1 MGKELTQIM
10 QHIHNGHHF
19 LLSGGAGSGKTHTL
33 VEVIK
38 HIISEYPASL
48 IACITYT
55 NAAVQEIDNRVNH
68 NNLRVSTI
76 HDFLWDCISNFQEE
90 LRDSLVKLIND
101 GIISVGSN
109 AILPIDADFFVK
121 NGEFVPIKYK
131 EYLRINEGVISH
143 DEVLKVANYMFTNYP
158 KLRDIIKSTYPFIL
172 IDEYQD
178 TSPLVVNIFLE
189 SFDNDNDRFYC
200 IGFFGDSM
208 QAIYDDGV
216 GDIDAYKYPTRTVYE
231 VKKEQNRRSPQ
242 VVIDLANKIRLD
254 NLVQHP
260 SDDKKAPN
268 MDGNNVK
275 TGKVLFLYSQT
286 ETTTIEEVRAYLSDN
301 EGWFFD
307 NPQKVKE
314 LNLTHRLIAKKAGF
328 ATLMEIHSGDSIL
341 KYRNKIHK
349 FIKNQN
355 IDTAGKSFGE
365 VLLFLER
372 TFTDA
377 QTKRKFSQSSD
388 IIDFIGNNQNFY
400 NKVLEYSYDEFIKMF
415 VSSDQ
420 LIDDKK
426 QSEDETSKTGSK
438 RSELI
443 QHLLKIERCIYLYS
457 SRSIGD
463 FLKATEMEI
472 RTLEDKR
479 ILHDSINQ
487 LIDVGERKVC
497 EVITLADEFGIVR
510 KDEAIERYAER
521 CPYVYERVMEVPYKE
536 VQALY
541 RYLEGMTPFS
551 TQHKT
556 KGAEFD
562 NVLVILDN
570 GRWNNY
576 NFEKLFTASKE
587 ELQESVVRR
596 TRKIFYVCCTRAKEN
611 LAVYYHKPSNEV
623 LAKAREWFGS
633 DNVIHI

>member
-109 AILPIDADFFVK
+109 AILPIDAGFFVK

-189 SFDNDNDRFYC
+189 SFDDDNDRFYC

-254 NLVQHP
+254 SLVQHP
-260 SDDKKAPN
+260 SDDKQAPN

-349 FIKNQN
+349 FIKTQN

-377 QTKRKFSQSSD
+377 QTKR
-388 IIDFIGNNQNFY
+388 
-400 NKVLEYSYDEFIKMF
+400 
-415 VSSDQ
+415 
-420 LIDDKK
+420 
-426 QSEDETSKTGSK
+426 
-438 RSELI
+438 
-443 QHLLKIERCIYLYS
+443 
-457 SRSIGD
+457 
-463 FLKATEMEI
+463 
-472 RTLEDKR
+472 
-479 ILHDSINQ
+479 
-487 LIDVGERKVC
+487 
-497 EVITLADEFGIVR
+497 
-510 KDEAIERYAER
+510 
-521 CPYVYERVMEVPYKE
+521 
-536 VQALY
+536 
-541 RYLEGMTPFS
+541 
-551 TQHKT
+551 
-556 KGAEFD
+556 
-562 NVLVILDN
+562 
-570 GRWNNY
+570 
-576 NFEKLFTASKE
+576 
-587 ELQESVVRR
+587 
-596 TRKIFYVCCTRAKEN
+596 
-611 LAVYYHKPSNEV
+611 
-623 LAKAREWFGS
+623 
-633 DNVIHI
+633 

>member
-1 MGKELTQIM
+1 M
-10 QHIHNGHHF
+10 
-19 LLSGGAGSGKTHTL
+19 
-33 VEVIK
+33 
-38 HIISEYPASL
+38 
-48 IACITYT
+48 
-55 NAAVQEIDNRVNH
+55 
-68 NNLRVSTI
+68 
-76 HDFLWDCISNFQEE
+76 
-90 LRDSLVKLIND
+90 
-101 GIISVGSN
+101 
-109 AILPIDADFFVK
+109 K

-189 SFDNDNDRFYC
+189 SFDDDNDRFYC

-254 NLVQHP
+254 SLVQHP
-260 SDDKKAPN
+260 SDDKQAPN

-349 FIKNQN
+349 FIKTQN

-388 IIDFIGNNQNFY
+388 VIDFIGNNQNFY